1 MKVKKYLTITV
12 IILVLFVAFVVIS
25 QSPFSYKG
33 KVIDADTGEPIEGAV
48 VMLIW
53 YRNHAFSGADYFK
66 SRETFTDKSG
76 IFFLKG
82 RYKIN
87 FVPIT
92 HVDEPTLLIFKGS
105 YKYFE
110 NPWVLSV
117 FKENHMKKK
126 IIFEQNSIIFKLKK
140 LLTTKEREKHL
151 YDYLIINPE
160 IPYDKRKLFMEELN
174 REEEKL
180 GLEPSKY

>member
-12 IILVLFVAFVVIS
+12 ITLVLFVAFVAIT

-33 KVIDADTGEPIEGAV
+33 KIVDAETGEPIEGAV

-53 YRNHAFSGADYFK
+53 YRNHAFSGSDYFK
-66 SRETFTDKSG
+66 SRETLTDESG
-76 IFFLKG
+76 MFYLKG

-92 HVDEPTLLIFKGS
+92 HVSEPILLIFKGN
-105 YKYFE
+105 YKHVKR
-110 NPWVLSV
+110 PWVLSV

-126 IIFEQNSIIFKLKK
+126 INFEGNLIIFKLKK
-140 LLTTKEREKHL
+140 LLKIKERMRNLPSLSSEV
-151 YDYLIINPE
+151 
-160 IPYDKRKLFMEELN
+160 PYEKRKLFMDEVN
-174 REEEKL
+174 REEKQQ